1 MTAVVV
7 TSDAV
12 LLDAATAAPSNMPR
26 PLAGEDFNTG
36 GLVVGLGPDGR
47 AFSSDCR
54 AIGVVTTVL
63 GITLHPAQEGCPV
76 SVATS
81 GDVTLSAGDVMV
93 VGDVYF
99 GGRGLTAGNLVPD
112 ADLGS
117 GDLSQVVGIAVTTR
131 KIRVRPWNTDIA
143 RTA

>member
-26 PLAGEDFNTG
+26 PLAGEDFDRA

-47 AFSSDCR
+47 AFASDCR
-54 AIGVVTTVL
+54 AIGVVSTVL

-81 GDVTLSAGDVMV
+81 GNVTLSAGDVMV
-93 VGDVYF
+93 LGDVYF
-99 GGRGLTAGNLVPD
+99 GGGGLTAGNLVPD

-117 GDLSQVVGIAVTTR
+117 SDLSQVVGIAVTRSEIT
-131 KIRVRPWNTDIA
+131 VRPWNTNIA